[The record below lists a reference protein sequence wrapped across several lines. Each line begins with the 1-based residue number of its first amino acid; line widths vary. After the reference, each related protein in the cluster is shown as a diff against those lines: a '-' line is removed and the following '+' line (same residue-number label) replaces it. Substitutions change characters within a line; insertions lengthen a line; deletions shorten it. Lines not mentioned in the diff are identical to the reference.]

1 MEDSGSSDLGSNP
14 RGTTKIRNEFKALVP
29 HIEAALAEM
38 KNGSSTQA
46 EIILS
51 TLKEVLQ

>member
-1 MEDSGSSDLGSNP
+1 
-14 RGTTKIRNEFKALVP
+14 VP